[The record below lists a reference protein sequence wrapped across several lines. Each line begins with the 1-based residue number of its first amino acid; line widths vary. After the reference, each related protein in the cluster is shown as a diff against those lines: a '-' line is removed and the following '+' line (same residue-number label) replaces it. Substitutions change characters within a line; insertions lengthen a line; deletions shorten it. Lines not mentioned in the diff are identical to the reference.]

1 MTGIPICLN
10 TLQSGYE
17 YHFKV
22 PDLQGDMWVNPTVVP
37 CRSLLAMGDSLERP
51 MHNGIVLRVKMTTA
65 TKNLDQVIHPTFYR
79 QGPMIIEASES
90 SLYVDHEDTR
100 ATETSVELATKGA
113 ADSTPIL
120 TEVKNI
126 YTGLVMLERECTEIK
141 KGEFSSHESNPDLSS
156 KQWNALMASH
166 STLLHEH
173 QSISGCSS
181 SLCPE
186 LRHFRKLAI
195 DHSLHSR
202 TLRRFSD
209 RLLPLL
215 RREQDLESASQW
227 LQIMK
232 LSSLLVDIL
241 NKGESLSDLEEV
253 SLLDMISQI
262 EAILERLK
270 LWFRQKYEELSAKK
284 DATGEQNT
292 AEPIFE
298 FPNNIRHLCTTMPW
312 TIMPVLAVL
321 WGVCWM
327 FIIGP
332 GSLELEKLNAL
343 VPTLSPVASYHDLY
357 DGSDANYEDALQ
369 GFLMQDLCDTVHP
382 PAINDPV
389 YYDIGKMDNQIGP
402 LYSAQIAPQDPDFL
416 ALNALQR
423 ANAEDV
429 EWSGK
434 EPGDLTDTRP
444 AVVIPDPALQTYGG
458 ADCPRAFEPAAN
470 VALVGR
476 GNKDDGQNL
485 KARCACPEC
494 QQTFATSFTLSRH
507 QTESHK
513 DASSSPE
520 ESFPCPN
527 TGCKRS
533 DGRLPFKRLYNLKR
547 HLEVCKHSQNVL
559 SSSAQLEGT
568 KDQSCLQPSS
578 IPALAHEQQ
587 PTEPQ
592 SEEAIEESS
601 GRKRPRQESDNNS
614 SDESLLRKMKKKR
627 KRMAQ
632 EVKEKEDAYLQ
643 AREGLDSFDKS
654 IQVLEDSLRKP

>member
-1 MTGIPICLN
+1 MTIIPLYLE
-10 TLQSGYE
+10 TLQLGYPFE
-17 YHFKV
+17 VH
-22 PDLQGDMWVNPTVVP
+22 DLQGDMQG
-37 CRSLLAMGDSLERP
+37 S
-51 MHNGIVLRVKMTTA
+51 MTT
-65 TKNLDQVIHPTFYR
+65 
-79 QGPMIIEASES
+79 EASDS
-90 SLYVDHEDTR
+90 SLHVDHEDTW
-100 ATETSVELATKGA
+100 ATETSLELVTKAA
-113 ADSTPIL
+113 ADSTPL
-120 TEVKNI
+120 LLEVKNI
-126 YTGLVMLERECTEIK
+126 YTGLVMLERECTEIE

-156 KQWNALMASH
+156 EQWNALMASH
-166 STLLHEH
+166 RTLLHEH

-181 SLCPE
+181 SLSLE

-215 RREQDLESASQW
+215 RREQDLESACQW

-232 LSSLLVDIL
+232 LSSLLVGIL
-241 NKGESLSDLEEV
+241 NKGDRLSDLEEV

-270 LWFRQKYEELSAKK
+270 LWFKQKYEELSAKK
-284 DATGEQNT
+284 DATGGQNI

-312 TIMPVLAVL
+312 TIMPVLVVL

-332 GSLELEKLNAL
+332 GDLELEKLNAA
-343 VPTLSPVASYHDLY
+343 VPTLSPVASYYELY

-369 GFLMQDLCDTVHP
+369 GFLMHDLCDTMHP

-389 YYDIGKMDNQIGP
+389 YYDIGKMDHQIDP
-402 LYSAQIAPQDPDFL
+402 LYSAHTALQDPDFL
-416 ALNALQR
+416 ALNALQK

-434 EPGDLTDTRP
+434 EPSDLTDTRP
-444 AVVIPDPALQTYGG
+444 AVVAPDPALQTYGG
-458 ADCPRAFEPAAN
+458 ANCPRTFEPAAN
-470 VALVGR
+470 VALVGC
-476 GNKDDGQNL
+476 GNQDDGSQNL
-485 KARCACPEC
+485 KARFACPEC

-507 QTESHK
+507 QIESHK

-520 ESFPCPN
+520 EPFPCPN

-547 HLEVCKHSQNVL
+547 HLE
-559 SSSAQLEGT
+559 LEGIE
-568 KDQSCLQPSS
+568 DQPCLQPSS
-578 IPALAHEQQ
+578 IPALPHEPQ

-592 SEEAIEESS
+592 SEEANEESS
-601 GRKRPRQESDNNS
+601 GRKRPRSESDDDL
-614 SDESLLRKMKKKR
+614 SDESLLREMKKKL

-643 AREGLDSFDKS
+643 AREGLES
-654 IQVLEDSLRKP
+654 IQKTIQVMEESLRKS

>member
-17 YHFKV
+17 YLFKV
-22 PDLQGDMWVNPTVVP
+22 PDLQGDM
-37 CRSLLAMGDSLERP
+37 L
-51 MHNGIVLRVKMTTA
+51 
-65 TKNLDQVIHPTFYR
+65 
-79 QGPMIIEASES
+79 GPWIIEASES

-253 SLLDMISQI
+253 PLLDMISQI

-312 TIMPVLAVL
+312 TIMPVLVVL

-332 GSLELEKLNAL
+332 GSLELEKLNAP
-343 VPTLSPVASYHDLY
+343 VPTLSPLASYHDLY
-357 DGSDANYEDALQ
+357 DGSDANYEAALQ

-389 YYDIGKMDNQIGP
+389 YYDIRKMDNQYGP

-527 TGCKRS
+527 TGCKR
-533 DGRLPFKRLYNLKR
+533 
-547 HLEVCKHSQNVL
+547 HLE
-559 SSSAQLEGT
+559 LEGT

-601 GRKRPRQESDNNS
+601 GRKRPRPESHNNS